1 MKHYRNFFYTVECL
15 TIMGSVCSATKLS
28 GLMGIGKN
36 EDHKLVK
43 SDGGQGGY

>member
-1 MKHYRNFFYTVECL
+1 MGIKSVEND
-15 TIMGSVCSATKLS
+15 SNPATKLS